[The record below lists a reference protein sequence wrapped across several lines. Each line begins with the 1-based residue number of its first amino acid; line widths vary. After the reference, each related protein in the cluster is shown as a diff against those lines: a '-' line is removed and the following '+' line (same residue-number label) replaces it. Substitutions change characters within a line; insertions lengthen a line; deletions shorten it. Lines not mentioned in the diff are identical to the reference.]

1 MATRI
6 TVTVDDET
14 AARLK
19 RAAARTGKSKSAS
32 ALASGNPYTGA
43 SRARRRGA
51 GFSSSICQLPRASSR
66 P

>member
-51 GFSSSICQLPRASSR
+51 GFS
-66 P
+66 